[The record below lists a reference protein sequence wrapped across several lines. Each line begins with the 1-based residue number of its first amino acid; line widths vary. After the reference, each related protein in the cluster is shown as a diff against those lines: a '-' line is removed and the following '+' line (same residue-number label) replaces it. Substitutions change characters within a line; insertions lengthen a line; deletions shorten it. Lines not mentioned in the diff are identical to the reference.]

1 MTQIMDE
8 IGELSMAYE
17 DEIERKRSDQFSKE
31 LFGRKMSTAISHG
44 YCVSCGPK
52 RKVSKLSTRPDRYR
66 LFKIDGLCPSCRG
79 LLR

>member
-8 IGELSMAYE
+8 IGELGMAYE

-31 LFGRKMSTAISHG
+31 MFGRKMSTAINHG

-52 RKVSKLSTRPDRYR
+52 REVLRHNTRPDRYR
-66 LFKIDGLCPSCRG
+66 LYKKDGLCPECRG